1 MHILHEHSLFAAFSM
16 HSTLVKFVQEQFL
29 GSTSYHVYVMYAFL
43 SAFLISGSVL
53 AWKLLKK
60 QQACR
65 WRDLISGL
73 ALGCSNYGAIYFLKR
88 ALSVP
93 GWQSSQ
99 LFPTVSISVLSLS
112 SLGAWAFF
120 KERLHRRMLGALA
133 IGVGSIVLINL

>member
-1 MHILHEHSLFAAFSM
+1 
-16 HSTLVKFVQEQFL
+16 
-29 GSTSYHVYVMYAFL
+29 MYAFL

-73 ALGCSNYGAIYFLKR
+73 ALGCSNYGAIYFLIR

-99 LFPTVSISVLSLS
+99 LFPTVNISVLSLS

-120 KERLHRRMLGALA
+120 NERLHRWMLGSLA
-133 IGVGSIVLINL
+133 IGAGSIVLINL